1 MPNVKCSYPHCKKPE
16 KISRSPAKL
25 KESKLHF
32 HDNECRLAF
41 QHEYGFYGKKPNHE
55 LNRKLKNEWTV
66 EYQKHHPPSPFR
78 KLMTRQ

>member
-1 MPNVKCSYPHCKKPE
+1 
-16 KISRSPAKL
+16 
-25 KESKLHF
+25 
-32 HDNECRLAF
+32 
-41 QHEYGFYGKKPNHE
+41 